1 LINKEITSNI
11 TQSDFKQIVPQPI
24 LTNVQTKISKI
35 LRDHP
40 GTSKDKFKSLES
52 SLQFF
57 DLMDYH
63 ILISNKAYWPLFE
76 KYFNNKDNLNKHSIQ
91 LSNLRNAIRH
101 SREKSD
107 LVIAEGKASIIWFK
121 GALGL

>member
-1 LINKEITSNI
+1 
-11 TQSDFKQIVPQPI
+11 
-24 LTNVQTKISKI
+24 
-35 LRDHP
+35 
-40 GTSKDKFKSLES
+40 
-52 SLQFF
+52 
-57 DLMDYH
+57 
-63 ILISNKAYWPLFE
+63 
-76 KYFNNKDNLNKHSIQ
+76 LNKHSIQ